1 MKNNVRRDAL
11 SGMIWRFAERFGAQ
25 GISFMVSI
33 VLARLLDPSDYG
45 LIAIVLIFITLSNVF
60 VDSGLGTALIQKKDT
75 DNLDFSTVFYFN
87 IFLCFLVYF
96 VLFCIAPFIAS
107 FYGKDQLCNVIR
119 VLGVV
124 IIISALKN
132 VQQAYVSKH
141 MLFKKF
147 FFSTIGGTIVAALVG
162 IIMAYNG
169 FGVWALVAQQII
181 NTLIDTIILWVIVRW
196 RPIRSFSFQRLKQLV
211 GFGWKLLVS
220 AIINT
225 VYDNLRQLIIGR
237 VYTSEDLAYFNRGKQ
252 FPQLIIININSAI
265 DSVLFP
271 VMSSA
276 QDDVQ
281 RVKSMMRR
289 SIQISSFI
297 IWPCMMGLAAVA
309 EPFIRLLLTDKW
321 LLVVPFL
328 RIFCIEYA
336 FQPIHT
342 ANLNAIKAIGRSEI
356 FLKLEIIK
364 KLVGLAII
372 FISMHFGVMAMAISM
387 LVYNMIAQIINSWP
401 NRTLLNYGYREQLK
415 DIIPYIFLSLAMAI
429 VVYCIS
435 FLRIAPILTLFLQI
449 VIGVIFYVSGAYLL
463 KFESFEYVISMVKSL
478 KK

>member
-1 MKNNVRRDAL
+1 MKRNIRRDAL

-25 GISFMVSI
+25 GISFVVSI

-45 LIAIVLIFITLSNVF
+45 LIAIVLVFITLSNVF

-87 IFLCFLVYF
+87 IFLCLLVYS
-96 VLFCIAPFIAS
+96 VLFCTAPFIAS
-107 FYGKDQLCNVIR
+107 FYGKAQLCDVIR

-141 MLFKKF
+141 MLFRKF
-147 FFSTIGGTIVAALVG
+147 FFSTLGGTIVAAIAG
-162 IIMAYNG
+162 IVFAYNG

-181 NTLIDTIILWVIVRW
+181 NTLIDTIILWIIVRW
-196 RPIRSFSFQRLKQLV
+196 RPARTFSFQRLIQLV
-211 GFGWKLLVS
+211 SFGWKLLVS

-225 VYDNLRQLIIGR
+225 VYDNLRQLIIGG

-252 FPQLIIININSAI
+252 FPQLIITNINSAI

-281 RVKSMMRR
+281 RVKSMTRR

-309 EPFIRLLLTDKW
+309 EPFIRLLLTEKW
-321 LLVVPFL
+321 LFVVPFL
-328 RIFCIEYA
+328 RIFCVEYA

-364 KLVGLAII
+364 KLIGLAIV

-387 LVYNMIAQIINSWP
+387 LIYNMIAQIINSWP

-415 DIIPYIFLSLAMAI
+415 DIIPYIILSLAMAI
-429 VVYCIS
+429 VVYCIT
-435 FLRIAPILTLFLQI
+435 FLHIVPILTLFLQI

-463 KFESFEYVISMVKSL
+463 KFESLEYVISMVKSL